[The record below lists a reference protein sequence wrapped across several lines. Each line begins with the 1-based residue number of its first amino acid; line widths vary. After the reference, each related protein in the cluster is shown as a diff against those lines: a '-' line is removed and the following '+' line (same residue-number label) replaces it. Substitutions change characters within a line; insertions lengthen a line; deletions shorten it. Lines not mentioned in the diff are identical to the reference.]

1 MITFH
6 SPPHS
11 PDHNKPLARA
21 LTRPSPSLLRVNEKP
36 ENSLLPPPSPPAC
49 YAAFP
54 LGGGRVLPLTLLMVF
69 TPAKQTN
76 KATSDD
82 ERRRLPLV
90 VSTARGAAQPERERG
105 KEGSIAPVSPHR
117 IASNDDCSLFS
128 DTPTRSNTARRGK
141 RRQGGSFSFSRPF
154 DHFGIPPLVHFV
166 SVTYNQ

>member
-1 MITFH
+1 M
-6 SPPHS
+6 
-11 PDHNKPLARA
+11 
-21 LTRPSPSLLRVNEKP
+21 NEKP
-36 ENSLLPPPSPPAC
+36 ENSLLPPPGPPAC

-54 LGGGRVLPLTLLMVF
+54 SEGWVLPLTLLMVF

-82 ERRRLPLV
+82 DVLPLV

-105 KEGSIAPVSPHR
+105 KEASIAPVSPHR

-128 DTPTRSNTARRGK
+128 DTPTPLEHSEARQTQAGRIH
-141 RRQGGSFSFSRPF
+141 SHSLVHSSI